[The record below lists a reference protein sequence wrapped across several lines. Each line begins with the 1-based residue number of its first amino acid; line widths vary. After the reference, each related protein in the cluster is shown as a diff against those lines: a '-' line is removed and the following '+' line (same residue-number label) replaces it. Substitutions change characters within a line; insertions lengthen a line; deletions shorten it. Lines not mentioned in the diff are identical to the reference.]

1 MRPRK
6 EERHTGSR
14 MNEGYRETRVY
25 WEKLYQSAMTEPNDR
40 LRRQRV
46 QEAEHAL
53 LERAKFLDEQPGD
66 HESEGQA
73 LEQAADCLRELK
85 LKRLSDA

>member
-1 MRPRK
+1 
-6 EERHTGSR
+6 
-14 MNEGYRETRVY
+14 MNEGYPENRVY
-25 WEKLYQSAMTEPNDR
+25 WEKLYQSAMAETDNR
-40 LRRQRV
+40 FRRQRV

-73 LEQAADCLRELK
+73 LEQAADSLRELK